1 MSGIVG
7 LGFICQLKALPLS
20 FASLPPP
27 SPAFSAFSRHQVF
40 RINVRNEDEI
50 SKLNRLVNSDNLK
63 VPSSLSLEYQL
74 TVVGED
80 SCSTGIVIPEEFLCI
95 ILY

>member
-20 FASLPPP
+20 FAFFPPT
-27 SPAFSAFSRHQVF
+27 FSRHQVF
-40 RINVRNEDEI
+40 RINIRNEDEI

-63 VPSSLSLEYQL
+63 VPSSLYLEYQL

>member
-1 MSGIVG
+1 MSGIVD
-7 LGFICQLKALPLS
+7 LGFICQLKALPLF
-20 FASLPPP
+20 FAFFPPL
-27 SPAFSAFSRHQVF
+27 SRHQVF

-50 SKLNRLVNSDNLK
+50 SKLNQLMNSDNLK
-63 VPSSLSLEYQL
+63 VPSSLSLEL
-74 TVVGED
+74 TMVGED

>member
-7 LGFICQLKALPLS
+7 LGFICQLKAYHYLFLFFFP
-20 FASLPPP
+20 
-27 SPAFSAFSRHQVF
+27 SAFSRHQDF
-40 RINVRNEDEI
+40 RISARKEDEI

-63 VPSSLSLEYQL
+63 VLSSLSLEYQL
-74 TVVGED
+74 TVVREG
-80 SCSTGIVIPEEFLCI
+80 SCSTGIVILEEFLCI

>member
-20 FASLPPP
+20 FAFPPP
-27 SPAFSAFSRHQVF
+27 PPAFSRHQVF